1 MEDQKRIRKLKWI
14 FFIIVLFCLA
24 VFITQSTIL
33 STRVERAITQVS
45 EVYMTTMNSQVEQK
59 FSLTI
64 DLSLEKIDG
73 VLNRTPP
80 AESVYGSM
88 MLADLRMSASVRNF
102 LYLGFL
108 RPDGTLETVY
118 GPDVTITDSESTL
131 ASLHEDQSIV
141 EAGRDASGN
150 RCLLLGRAA
159 AYPMSD
165 GTRSAALIAGI
176 STDSISS
183 IIFAD
188 VGDAGLYNHIINDKG
203 NYVLRT
209 HIPGSTSSNYLDYIR
224 NEMDGIGPEESEQY
238 ISELSEAISE
248 RSNYAATFEVNGEP
262 RRVYC
267 TPLHENSTWFLVTVM
282 PAGFLDDTITK
293 LDRDRMMLMGAVT
306 FVILALLASL
316 FWSYYR
322 VSRDQMRKLDAA
334 REEANNA
341 NQFKSAFLSSMSHD
355 IRTPMNAIAG
365 MSEIAMRN
373 LGDNARVEDC
383 LQKIKLSSKQLL
395 GLINDVLDISKIESG
410 KMTLHIEDLSL
421 REAMDDVVC
430 IIQPQIK
437 ARGQKFD
444 VFIRDVIS
452 EHVWCDSVRLN
463 QVLLNLL
470 TNAMKFTPEGG
481 KIEIYLWQEPSP
493 KGEEMVRTHFRVDD
507 TGIGMTEEFQARI
520 FNRFEREA
528 SDQVHHT
535 TGSGLGMS
543 IVKHIVDLLGGQIEL
558 RSAVGQGS
566 SFNISL
572 DLARAKPEAEM
583 KLPPWHILIIDDSE
597 PLCVSAAA
605 NLEDLGTH
613 AEWAL
618 SCAGAMER
626 INDRHAR
633 GEEYQF
639 ILVDWEMPQMN
650 GLDTIRA
657 LRERL
662 GETLPIYLISAYS
675 WEDIRDKL
683 DNVEIAG
690 FISKPLFRS
699 TLYECLSKYIES
711 PDMPVATGDDPIDL
725 SGKRALLAEDNELN
739 WEVASELLSETGLM
753 LDHAENGRVCVELF
767 ERSDP
772 FYYDVI
778 LMDVR
783 MPVMDGCE
791 AATQIRALDRP
802 DRNLPI
808 IAMTADSFS
817 EDVQRCLSSGMNH
830 HLSKPLDFRECIN
843 VLNRF
848 LTPQEDT

>member
-1 MEDQKRIRKLKWI
+1 MEDQKGIRKLKLV
-14 FFIIVLFCLA
+14 FFVIAIFCLILY
-24 VFITQSTIL
+24 VGQSLIL
-33 STRVERAITQVS
+33 SARVESAITQVS

-59 FSLTI
+59 FSLI
-64 DLSLEKIDG
+64 IELSLEKIDS
-73 VLNRTPP
+73 VLNRNPP
-80 AESVYGSM
+80 AESVYNAE
-88 MLADLRMSASVRNF
+88 LLDDLCTSASVRSF

-108 RPDGTLETVY
+108 RQDGSLETVY
-118 GPDVTITDSESTL
+118 GPDMTIIDNNNIL
-131 ASLHEDQSIV
+131 ASLSVDQNIV
-141 EAGRDASGN
+141 ETGQDASGQ

-159 AYPMSD
+159 SYPLSD
-165 GTRSAALIAGI
+165 GTRSAALVAGVP
-176 STDSISS
+176 TDSLASV
-183 IIFAD
+183 IFD
-188 VGDAGLYNHIINDKG
+188 GTGDIGLYNHIINNAG

-209 HIPGSTSSNYLDYIR
+209 HIPGSTSSNYFSYIL
-224 NEMDGIGPEESEQY
+224 NEMEGISPVVAERY
-238 ISELSEAISE
+238 IEDMSDAISE
-248 RSNYAATFEVNGEP
+248 RNNFAATYKVGGEP

-267 TPLHENSTWFLVTVM
+267 TPLHENATWFLVTVM
-282 PAGFLDDTITK
+282 PSGFLDDTITR
-293 LDRDRMMLMGAVT
+293 LDRDRMALMGVVT
-306 FVILALLASL
+306 LVILALLAAL

-322 VSRDQMRKLDAA
+322 LSRAQMRKLDAA

-365 MSEIAMRN
+365 MSEIALRN
-373 LGDNARVEDC
+373 IGDNERVEDC

-421 REAMDDVVC
+421 REVMDDVVC

-452 EHVWCDSVRLN
+452 EHVWCDSVRIN

-493 KGEEMVRTHFRVDD
+493 KGEDAVRTHFRVDD

-528 SDQVHHT
+528 TNQVHHT
-535 TGSGLGMS
+535 NGSGLGMS
-543 IVKHIVDLLGGQIEL
+543 IVKHIVDLLDGQIEL
-558 RSAVGQGS
+558 HSTVGKGS
-566 SFNISL
+566 SFHITL
-572 DLARAKPEAEM
+572 DLKRAKPETELV
-583 KLPPWHILIIDDSE
+583 LPPWHILIIDDSE

-626 INDRHAR
+626 INQRHAR
-633 GEEYQF
+633 GEEYEF
-639 ILVDWEMPQMN
+639 ILVDWEMPNMN

-675 WEDIRDKL
+675 WDDIRDKL
-683 DNVEIAG
+683 ESVEIAG

-699 TLYECLSKYIES
+699 TLYECLSKYMES
-711 PDMPVATGDDPIDL
+711 PSMIVSTADEPVDL
-725 SGKRALLAEDNELN
+725 SGKRALVAEDNELN
-739 WEVASELLSETGLM
+739 WEVASELLGESGIL
-753 LDHAENGRVCVELF
+753 LDHAENGRTCVDLF
-767 ERSDP
+767 ERSEP

-791 AATQIRALDRP
+791 AALRIRAMNRP
-802 DRNLPI
+802 DCNLPI

-843 VLNRF
+843 VLHRF
-848 LTPQEDT
+848 LMPEEA

>member
-1 MEDQKRIRKLKWI
+1 MEAQHETRGLKI
-14 FFIIVLFCLA
+14 TFLIIVILCLFLFIGQSAILA
-24 VFITQSTIL
+24 S
-33 STRVERAITQVS
+33 RVEDAITQVS
-45 EVYMTTMNSQVEQK
+45 EIYMTTMNSQVEQK
-59 FSLTI
+59 FSLII

-73 VLNRTPP
+73 VLNRNPP
-80 AESVYGSM
+80 AEAVYGGPLLS
-88 MLADLRMSASVRNF
+88 DLCMSASVRSF

-118 GPDVTITDSESTL
+118 GPDMAISDKKGAL
-131 ASLHEDQSIV
+131 ASLSNDQNIV
-141 EAGRDASGN
+141 ETGLDANGG

-165 GTRSAALIAGI
+165 GAKSVALVAGV
-176 STDSISS
+176 STDALAP
-183 IIFAD
+183 IIFSD
-188 VGDAGLYNHIINDKG
+188 STDMGLYNHIINQQG

-209 HIPGSTSSNYLDYIR
+209 HIPGSTSGNYFDYVR
-224 NEMDGIGPEESEQY
+224 NEMEGVTPEGAERY
-238 ISELSEAISE
+238 IAALSEAVASQ
-248 RSNYAATFEVNGEP
+248 SNFAATFEVNGET

-267 TPLHENSTWFLVTVM
+267 TPLHENAAWFLITVM
-282 PAGFLDDTITK
+282 PAGFLDDTITR
-293 LDRDRMMLMGAVT
+293 LDRDRMTLMGAVT
-306 FVILALLASL
+306 LVILALLAIL
-316 FWSYYR
+316 FWYYYR
-322 VSRDQMRKLDAA
+322 SSREQMRKLNTA

-365 MSEIAMRN
+365 MSEIALRN
-373 LGDNARVEDC
+373 IGDDSRVEDC

-444 VFIRDVIS
+444 VFIRNVIS
-452 EHVWCDSVRLN
+452 EHVWCDSVRIN

-470 TNAMKFTPEGG
+470 TNAMKFTPEDG

-493 KGEEMVRTHFRVDD
+493 KGEEMVRTHLRVDD
-507 TGIGMTEEFQARI
+507 TGIGMSEEFQARI
-520 FNRFEREA
+520 FNRYERES
-528 SDQVHHT
+528 SDTVHHT

-543 IVKHIVDLLGGQIEL
+543 IVKHIVDLLDGRIEVQSTL
-558 RSAVGQGS
+558 GKGS
-566 SFNISL
+566 SFHITL
-572 DLARAKPEAEM
+572 DLKRAKPEAEM
-583 KLPPWHILIIDDSE
+583 VLPPWNILIIDDSE

-626 INDRHAR
+626 INARHAR
-633 GEEYQF
+633 GEEYEF
-639 ILVDWEMPQMN
+639 ILVDWEMPNMN

-662 GETLPIYLISAYS
+662 GATLPIYLISAYS

-683 DNVEIAG
+683 DSVEIAG

-699 TLYECLSKYIES
+699 TLYECLSKYMES
-711 PDMPVATGDDPIDL
+711 PNLQAIAGDEPVDL
-725 SGKRALLAEDNELN
+725 TGKRALVAEDNELN
-739 WEVASELLSETGLM
+739 WEVVAELLGESGLL

-767 ERSDP
+767 ENSEP
-772 FYYDVI
+772 GYYDII

-791 AATQIRALDRP
+791 AATRIRALERP
-802 DRNLPI
+802 DRDLPI

-830 HLSKPLDFRECIN
+830 HISKPLDFREC
-843 VLNRF
+843 LNILHRY
-848 LTPQEDT
+848 LMPQDN